1 LAAAGTQESRILGD
15 ATVAELAAELRGDVI
30 RPGDEGYAAARA
42 LWNAAHDRRPE
53 LIVRCAG
60 VADVIASLRFARS
73 QSLEVAVRGGGHSI
87 AGFSG
92 VDGGL
97 VIDLSRMR
105 GVLIDP
111 EARRAYVQGGS
122 VWRDVDIETQV
133 HGLATTGGLVS
144 STGVGGFTLGGGIGW
159 LMRKHGLACDNLLSA
174 ELVTADGEVVR
185 ASETENPELLWALR
199 GGGGNFGVVTNFEF
213 ALHEVGPTVAGGAI
227 FFPGKDAETIL
238 RAWREWLPS
247 APDELTTLVNLTTA
261 PPAPFLPEAAHGK
274 PIVAVVGMHAGPLE
288 DGLDAVAPL
297 RKLAAEPVA
306 DLLGPIPYV
315 AMQSLVDALHPA
327 GDGNYFKSLHLADLP
342 DAAIAALVRA
352 HQAVSSPRDEIHV
365 HDLRG
370 AVAAQP
376 AGGSAFPHPQA
387 PYVLN
392 VIAKWIGGGP
402 GPEHVDWARDVVAS
416 LEEFGTGAAYVN
428 FLSDPEDTGRLRTAY
443 GDETYDRLAKV
454 KAQWDLENVFHLNQ
468 NIKPAA
474 GR

>member
-30 RPGDEGYAAARA
+30 RPSDEGYDAARA

-97 VIDLSRMR
+97 VIDLSPMR
-105 GVLIDP
+105 GIRVDP
-111 EARRAYVQGGS
+111 QAKRAYVQGGS

-144 STGVGGFTLGGGIGW
+144 TTGVGGFTLGGGIGW
-159 LMRKHGLACDNLLSA
+159 LMRKHGLACDNLISA

-185 ASETENPELLWALR
+185 ASETENSELLWALR
-199 GGGGNFGVVTNFEF
+199 GGGGNFGVVTTLEY
-213 ALHEVGPTVAGGAI
+213 ALHEVGPVVAGGAI
-227 FFPGKDAETIL
+227 FFSGDDAETIL
-238 RAWREWLPS
+238 RGWREWLPA

-274 PIVAVVGMHAGPLE
+274 PIVAVVGMHSGPLE
-288 DGLDAVAPL
+288 EGLDALAPL
-297 RKLAAEPVA
+297 RKLAPEPVA
-306 DLLGPIPYV
+306 DLLGPIPYL
-315 AMQSLVDALHPA
+315 AMQSLIDALHPA
-327 GDGNYFKSLHLADLP
+327 GDGNYFKSHHMADLP

-365 HDLRG
+365 QDLRG
-370 AVAAQP
+370 AVAREP
-376 AGGSAFPHPQA
+376 GGGSAFPQREA

-392 VIAKWIGGGP
+392 VIAKWTGGGS

-454 KAQWDLENVFHLNQ
+454 KAQWDPENVFHLNQ